1 MTPTQTGNVRLFMYA
16 FIHLAG
22 IFWSR
27 SLQTKVLYIVIA
39 CDIFTFAMPLFLC
52 IVYFLKYRYIS
63 HAFRFNNKLTVQN
76 LQHDK

>member
-39 CDIFTFAMPLFLC
+39 CYLFTFAMPLFLC
-52 IVYFLKYRYIS
+52 IVYF
-63 HAFRFNNKLTVQN
+63 
-76 LQHDK
+76 